1 MSGGAKSSNSDLEEV
16 IDMKPPKLSASTRT
30 LEEEILKEVDASDP
44 DEGEYDHDFDED
56 DDEYK
61 IIEKEMKKESAAIQ
75 LRSNQTVVST
85 VSPLD
90 QIEPTTEDKKETH
103 SQGYQVAMPLP
114 KTVGPSPRSVLPQ
127 NKMTN

>member
-44 DEGEYDHDFDED
+44 DEGEYDHDFDDE

-75 LRSNQTVVST
+75 TVVST

-90 QIEPTTEDKKETH
+90 
-103 SQGYQVAMPLP
+103 
-114 KTVGPSPRSVLPQ
+114 
-127 NKMTN
+127 

>member
-16 IDMKPPKLSASTRT
+16 IDIKPKLTASTRT
-30 LEEEILKEVDASDP
+30 LEEEILKEVDSNDP
-44 DEGEYDHDFDED
+44 YENEYDHDFDDE

-75 LRSNQTVVST
+75 LRSNQAVVST

-90 QIEPTTEDKKETH
+90 QVE
-103 SQGYQVAMPLP
+103 
-114 KTVGPSPRSVLPQ
+114 
-127 NKMTN
+127 